1 MADLTGLPDF
11 ATLITSSEASLIAP
25 FGSGS
30 YSALPQ
36 QLQLATNSDGSP
48 KFEIDFA
55 KTVGDASSTV
65 QFAELDFS
73 LAGDFALDAALN
85 LARTIAA
92 AATVKPAVIDG
103 GFGRLYATASEV
115 PLPAELLSPIPLG
128 WGTSDLAHWVQRLS
142 GDAGELLKGALQ
154 GQSSLLLGARVEISV
169 PGVAPRIEA
178 YAQFDPTAL
187 LGALLSGHD
196 DRMIAPSDVLSFFS
210 APLSKYP
217 VTLTAVPDGAAAA
230 VAQILTDRVIASYA
244 ALAAAPAVTDPA
256 FVQFKPVS
264 QIETAVT
271 RWDLNEPT
279 RVMRPWVYLLDPIG
293 SVRALNNAAVL
304 ASVVK
309 EISFPAL
316 NLGCYRVYLTANL
329 PQSRTGI
336 AALGARVE
344 MPPNPPVRSSSIS
357 KTVLFNPPDDSGY
370 VELALGA
377 TEALTY
383 SVSCFGVIAAGEFV
397 QQYDSAAQAHA
408 GNWVQLSGGDFP
420 LIFAH
425 VIASARLLSLATIQG
440 VLGYQAATHQVQQ
453 PFTLAASGGNA
464 VDVTVGAPAS
474 ASSVSIALQA
484 VPLDGGATVQLS
496 PAAAGRIELDLNS
509 FAGYGP
515 HTVTLQG
522 RLDAHSAPLFIELLP
537 EPMVT
542 NPQAV
547 PAKVALTAEQ
557 PIASWGYVAISP
569 FRPGYCYRVV
579 AAPGIAAAP
588 WSAPLSS
595 EDVLLLE
602 ADGTIAPEAAKP
614 ALGESPPPDA
624 GVSSQAPSLTH

>member
-142 GDAGELLKGALQ
+142 GDAGELLKEALQ

-230 VAQILTDRVIASYA
+230 VAQILTDRVIASIPR
-244 ALAAAPAVTDPA
+244 LPPRRPSPSGVCP
-256 FVQFKPVS
+256 VQTGKPDRDCGHAMGPERTHPGDAS
-264 QIETAVT
+264 
-271 RWDLNEPT
+271 LGL
-279 RVMRPWVYLLDPIG
+279 LLDPIG